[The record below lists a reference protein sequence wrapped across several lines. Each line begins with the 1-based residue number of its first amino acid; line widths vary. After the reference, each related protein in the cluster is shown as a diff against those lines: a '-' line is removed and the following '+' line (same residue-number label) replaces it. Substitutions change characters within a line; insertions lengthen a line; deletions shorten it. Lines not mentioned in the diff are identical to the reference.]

1 MKLQYTLLSL
11 QFMTYYYLLPII
23 ELVSC
28 EHEDCIFMFLSFYG
42 KGKVW

>member
-11 QFMTYYYLLPII
+11 HFMTYYYLLPII
-23 ELVSC
+23 EFNC